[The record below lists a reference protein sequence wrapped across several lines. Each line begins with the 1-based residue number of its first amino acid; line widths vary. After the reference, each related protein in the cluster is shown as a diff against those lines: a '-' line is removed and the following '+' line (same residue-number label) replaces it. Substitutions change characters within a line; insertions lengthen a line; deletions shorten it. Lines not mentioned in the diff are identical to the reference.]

1 MGLKHRI
8 REALTPYP
16 RLFLPLYRLLAP
28 ASHARLAIA
37 HDTEIV
43 IEGFPRSANT
53 FAVVAFEQAQGDRE
67 VRIAHHL
74 HAEAQVLEGVA
85 RGLPVI
91 VLIRRPEDAIRSL
104 KVALPGPSAN
114 RLLDLYL
121 RFYRMV
127 ETVRDHVVIAEFACT
142 TSRFGT
148 VVAEVN
154 ERFGTDYALPDDS
167 EAGVEA
173 VFERISQI
181 NAEGHGQRD
190 LIARPAAHKE
200 EAKRTVELEFDAGKL
215 AEARALFARL
225 TRYAGDDA
233 AAA

>member
-28 ASHARLAIA
+28 PSHARLAIA

-53 FAVVAFEQAQGDRE
+53 FAVVAFEQAQGNRE
-67 VRIAHHL
+67 VRVAHHL

-104 KVALPGPSAN
+104 KVALPEQSAE

-121 RFYRMV
+121 RFYRVV
-127 ETVRDHVVIAEFACT
+127 ENVRDKVVISEFTRT

-148 VVAEVN
+148 VISQVN

-167 EAGVEA
+167 EAGVAA
-173 VFERISQI
+173 VFERISRI
-181 NAEGHGQRD
+181 NAEGHGNRD

-200 EAKRTVELEFDAGKL
+200 DAKRTVALDLDAEKL
-215 AEARALFARL
+215 AAAQALYARL
-225 TRYAGDDA
+225 TGL
-233 AAA
+233 